1 MGPHIDNRLT
11 VSHRRALTLLAG
23 AAKGMS
29 EGLILALG
37 FKSELIADLIG
48 AELVTASTEYM
59 GRGGS
64 PVEVARLKITEAGR
78 HAIADR

>member
-1 MGPHIDNRLT
+1 MLPHIDNRIT
-11 VSHRRALTLLAG
+11 VVHRRALTLLAG

-37 FKSELIADLIG
+37 FKSELIADLID
-48 AELVTASTEYM
+48 AELVTASKEYM
-59 GRGGS
+59 GRGSS

-78 HAIADR
+78 QAIADR